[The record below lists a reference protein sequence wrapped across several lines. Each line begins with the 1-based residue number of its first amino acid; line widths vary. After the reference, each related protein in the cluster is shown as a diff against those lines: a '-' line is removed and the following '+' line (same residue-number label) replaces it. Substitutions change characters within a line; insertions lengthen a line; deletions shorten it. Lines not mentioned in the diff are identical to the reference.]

1 MFLSHEL
8 FFLAKVKT
16 LVITKYG
23 ASGDYPAC
31 TDLAYKKAKS
41 DGADVIDCPVQ
52 LSKDGIPFC
61 LSSIDLST
69 STTVVDTKFR
79 NRTAI
84 IPEIQNGSGIYT
96 FSLTWNEIK
105 TLTRKLNDFLE
116 CLFLMYHIG

>member
-1 MFLSHEL
+1 MIIS
-8 FFLAKVKT
+8 
-16 LVITKYG
+16 KYG

-52 LSKDGIPFC
+52 ISKDGVPFC

-69 STTVVDTKFR
+69 TTTVAQSKFGTR
-79 NRTAI
+79 KTI
-84 IPEIQNGSGIYT
+84 IPEIQKGSGIYT

-105 TLTRKLNDFLE
+105 TLTRKLNDGFKFL
-116 CLFLMYHIG
+116 LLHV